1 LTPHPDPQGWSPA
14 AALSWAVLLPVLVL
28 VLVLVLAAAATPAR
42 AAPAA
47 DCAALRSAYR
57 AALPD
62 AQRCDP
68 KQHKACAAVRVAS
81 LEDAC
86 HCEVSID
93 PHQAAQ
99 LDPLIAAYRAQG
111 CGSAPALCNRQ
122 CLTPSSRCVG
132 ASSAPARCGGSP

>member
-28 VLVLVLAAAATPAR
+28 VTAATPVL

-57 AALPD
+57 TALPD

-86 HCEVSID
+86 HCKVSVD
-93 PHQAAQ
+93 PQQAAQ
-99 LDPLIAAYRAQG
+99 LDHLITAYQAQG
-111 CGSAPALCNRQ
+111 CGSTPALCNRQ

-132 ASSAPARCGGSP
+132 ASAAPARCGGLP